1 MKNEIK
7 NEATNIIA
15 KCHDSEVVE
24 LQNQNVNK
32 FWENE
37 TKWNMEWIY
46 FKQEDFTIHFLIA
59 AIKTIVWSPQL
70 SQCVTMTMVKSHTYF
85 KCKVLT

>member
-32 FWENE
+32 FLENE
-37 TKWNMEWIY
+37 TQSNME
-46 FKQEDFTIHFLIA
+46 
-59 AIKTIVWSPQL
+59 
-70 SQCVTMTMVKSHTYF
+70 
-85 KCKVLT
+85 

>member
-15 KCHDSEVVE
+15 KCQDSEVIE

-37 TKWNMEWIY
+37 TKWNME
-46 FKQEDFTIHFLIA
+46 
-59 AIKTIVWSPQL
+59 
-70 SQCVTMTMVKSHTYF
+70 
-85 KCKVLT
+85 